1 MTATSADLKE
11 GRAANAMRRS
21 PSIADF
27 TVFKLYLVDTGLLRK
42 LAKLPATA
50 FGILFANRF
59 RRRLPSGGIV
69 KFLFSLGAGSP

>member
-1 MTATSADLKE
+1 
-11 GRAANAMRRS
+11 MRRS
-21 PSIADF
+21 LSIADF
-27 TVFKLYLVDTGLLRK
+27 TVFKLYLGDTGLLRK

-69 KFLFSLGAGSP
+69 KFLFSSGADSL

>member
-1 MTATSADLKE
+1 
-11 GRAANAMRRS
+11 MRRS
-21 PSIADF
+21 LSIADF

-42 LAKLPATA
+42 LAKLPAPA

-69 KFLFSLGAGSP
+69 KFLFSLGADSP

>member
-1 MTATSADLKE
+1 
-11 GRAANAMRRS
+11 MRRS
-21 PSIADF
+21 LSIADF

-69 KFLFSLGAGSP
+69 